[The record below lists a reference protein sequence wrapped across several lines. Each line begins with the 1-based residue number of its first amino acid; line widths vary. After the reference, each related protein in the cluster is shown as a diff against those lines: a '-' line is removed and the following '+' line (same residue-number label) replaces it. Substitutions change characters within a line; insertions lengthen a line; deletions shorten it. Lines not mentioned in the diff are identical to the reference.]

1 MALLLPDER
10 NKFTSIKFGSRVEK
24 ASVLSADDDLFDFK
38 GECLVTL
45 MFGEV
50 TGVFAGASTVAL
62 NEKASSIAIAKAT
75 TIDSDTVGQLYL
87 VSGQSDAVLNGGL
100 TPVLKVASMNADH
113 ETTVDDVAAHAPFI
127 LSGGTGGLVIEST
140 ETGNDA
146 TGQILWVLYYFPLEA
161 GAIITAAA

>member
-1 MALLLPDER
+1 MALQIPDER

-100 TPVLKVASMNADH
+100 IPVLKVASMNADH